1 MMLVEVGGGASAC
14 LLSLSCLLSLEFR
27 RRLVLQISNHLLSGC
42 LFSPLSFS
50 PRQANHQIPF

>member
-14 LLSLSCLLSLEFR
+14 LLSLSCLLSLEFK
-27 RRLVLQISNHLLSGC
+27 RLVLQISNHLLFGC
-42 LFSPLSFS
+42 LSPFSFS

>member
-27 RRLVLQISNHLLSGC
+27 RLVLQISNHLLFGC
-42 LFSPLSFS
+42 LFSPFSFS